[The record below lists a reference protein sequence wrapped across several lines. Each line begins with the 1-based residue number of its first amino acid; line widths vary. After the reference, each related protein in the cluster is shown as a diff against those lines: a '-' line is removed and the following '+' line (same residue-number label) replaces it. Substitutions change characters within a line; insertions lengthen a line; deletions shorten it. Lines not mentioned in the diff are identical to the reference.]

1 MLIKKDMKLKIEDN
15 DVKVKMMDDGYCE
28 YDRVGVG
35 VLDGKVFVCDLEM
48 ISYDDVLNERGKER
62 GDDEKWF
69 WFVKF
74 DSVEECCLN
83 GVEFGW
89 CVEWKESWG
98 YGKDDRFR
106 MKSGEGLNDDD
117 NNNDYDV
124 DGFDKWIK
132 IVEVK

>member
-1 MLIKKDMKLKIEDN
+1 MKIRKEKLRIKDS

-35 VLDGKVFVCDLEM
+35 VLDGKVFVCDLECVEY
-48 ISYDDVLNERGKER
+48 SDVMSENDLKS
-62 GDDEKWF
+62 F

-74 DSVEECCLN
+74 DSVEECCLS
-83 GVEFGW
+83 GVKFGW

-106 MKSGEGLNDDD
+106 MKSYEKLNDVEGVDYSSNYKEGDENRFDD
-117 NNNDYDV
+117 WVKEN
-124 DGFDKWIK
+124 
-132 IVEVK
+132 EVSE

>member
-1 MLIKKDMKLKIEDN
+1 MKSKKLKIEDN
-15 DVKVKMMDDGYCE
+15 NVKVKMMDDGYCE

-48 ISYDDVLNERGKER
+48 ISYDDVLGN
-62 GDDEKWF
+62 DDEKWF
-69 WFVKF
+69 WFVNF
-74 DSVEECCLN
+74 ESVEECCLN

-89 CVEWKESWG
+89 CVEWKENWG

-106 MKSGEGLNDDD
+106 MKSYENEEDG
-117 NNNDYDV
+117 DV

>member
-35 VLDGKVFVCDLEM
+35 VLNGKVFVCDLEV
-48 ISYDDVLNERGKER
+48 IDYSDVLSENDMKC
-62 GDDEKWF
+62 F

-74 DSVEECCLN
+74 ESVEECCLS
-83 GVEFGW
+83 GVKFGW
-89 CVEWKESWG
+89 CDEWKENWG

-106 MKSGEGLNDDD
+106 IKSGE
-117 NNNDYDV
+117 DV
-124 DGFDKWIK
+124 DWVNGEENWFDDWVK
-132 IVEVK
+132 INEVK